1 MILQFSDRRRR
12 SVMQINIQN
21 VDMFAQSTHQTN
33 LIAKLPSSIIDS
45 DTPTYSESIES
56 NSFVD
61 GVKVVNRWGPPTWL
75 MLHTLAEKV
84 KEESF
89 QLVRKELLNII
100 LTICLHLP
108 CPTCAGHATEYLD
121 NIKLDR
127 ITTKQQ
133 LKEML
138 FTFHNTVNKRKQ
150 YESFLLEEL
159 DTKYS
164 MAITAN
170 ILQNFIFYYGQRYIT
185 NRLSV
190 DGFHR
195 KILIQRLMDWFQQN
209 NQHFLP

>member
-1 MILQFSDRRRR
+1 MLQFSDRRRR
-12 SVMQINIQN
+12 PAIQLNMQN
-21 VDMFAQSTHQTN
+21 VNMFPQEYQP
-33 LIAKLPSSIIDS
+33 IAKLPSFDP
-45 DTPTYSESIES
+45 DTPTYSEP
-56 NSFVD
+56 NSSVD
-61 GVKVVNRWGPPTWL
+61 GVKVINRWGPPTWL

-84 KEESF
+84 KEDSF
-89 QLVRKELLNII
+89 PLVRKELLNII
-100 LTICLHLP
+100 LMICLHLP

-121 NIKLDR
+121 KIKLDR
-127 ITTKQQ
+127 ITNKEQ

-150 YESFLLEEL
+150 YELFPLEEL
-159 DTKYS
+159 DSKYS
-164 MAITAN
+164 SAVTAN